1 MNQEDSQHCCSQEQD
16 YTSDTVLNA
25 GISATP
31 KKGSYWRRMG
41 GGSLMVSLV
50 IHALLVIIA
59 VFVIHTITVIRIVE
73 PEHKFLSG
81 GRGGGKST
89 VEKAG
94 ANRRQMSVRQPLSRI
109 VSSGGSSEITL
120 PAMRSINRNLTM
132 SGVALMSGGGMGGG
146 EGGLRGKGA
155 GGPFGDGFGKGFGP
169 GGSPGFVAMFGRTLQ
184 AKKLAVVLDVSGS
197 MHRYLPTVV
206 KEANKVSGGCSIILF
221 YGCGLKET
229 KDRDIARQKCEPA
242 RGRDFKKFWQ
252 RTFGRDI
259 TSSRKDPIPNEEVF
273 KVFDGRKDTWYFE
286 GTSIGYSWLALTSAK
301 VMEADAVYWFADF
314 RDPVDEA
321 QLLEVQKVLKQR

>member
-1 MNQEDSQHCCSQEQD
+1 MEGGTKQPSDGPPQPENDFSNISTGRGVLTMRGPSAAFPSVMNQEDSQRCCSQEQD

-25 GISATP
+25 GFSATP

-59 VFVIHTITVIRIVE
+59 IFVIHTITVIRIVE

-81 GRGGGKST
+81 GGGGGKST

-109 VSSGGSSEITL
+109 VSSGGNSEITL
-120 PAMRSINRNLTM
+120 PPMQSINRNLTM

-155 GGPFGDGFGKGFGP
+155 GGAFGDSFGKGFGP
-169 GGSPGFVAMFGRTLQ
+169 CLARRSRRRSSP
-184 AKKLAVVLDVSGS
+184 
-197 MHRYLPTVV
+197 
-206 KEANKVSGGCSIILF
+206 
-221 YGCGLKET
+221 
-229 KDRDIARQKCEPA
+229 
-242 RGRDFKKFWQ
+242 
-252 RTFGRDI
+252 
-259 TSSRKDPIPNEEVF
+259 
-273 KVFDGRKDTWYFE
+273 
-286 GTSIGYSWLALTSAK
+286 
-301 VMEADAVYWFADF
+301 
-314 RDPVDEA
+314 
-321 QLLEVQKVLKQR
+321 